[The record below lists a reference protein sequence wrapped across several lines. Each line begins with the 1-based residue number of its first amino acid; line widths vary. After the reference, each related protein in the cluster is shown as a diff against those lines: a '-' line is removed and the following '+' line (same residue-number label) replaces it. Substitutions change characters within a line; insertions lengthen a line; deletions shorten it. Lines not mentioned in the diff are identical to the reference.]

1 MRPPPL
7 LQLFRGFLPSLRVL
21 SARVSPF
28 IADSFL
34 PFLCRP
40 FRPIPLSPMYSA
52 TYINVHDCLVLSVF
66 LFFLLLF
73 DSYSVFPDFFI
84 SSFRSFLSIL
94 LWLPLPLFFFIS
106 FFYASI
112 FMHRQS
118 IHVIDSL
125 IVSTIT
131 SSLFNFLLL
140 PFIKIFILHM
150 PFNFKMCCIIIE
162 QSQ

>member
-7 LQLFRGFLPSLRVL
+7 LQLFRGFLPSLRVVL

-40 FRPIPLSPMYSA
+40 FRPIPLSPVYYA
-52 TYINVHDCLVLSVF
+52 TYINVHDCLVLSAF
-66 LFFLLLF
+66 LFFLLPF

-94 LWLPLPLFFFIS
+94 LRLLLPLIFFLFIS
-106 FFYASI
+106 FFYVSI

-118 IHVIDSL
+118 IHVILSSFLRSL
-125 IVSTIT
+125 VRS
-131 SSLFNFLLL
+131 
-140 PFIKIFILHM
+140 
-150 PFNFKMCCIIIE
+150 
-162 QSQ
+162 